1 MIHLINNFFTLQDY
15 RKLSSDPIHKSD
27 RIALDNRSL
36 ISNAIKRLPP
46 KIKEL
51 EEKEKAEM
59 IDKLKG
65 FGNTILGKFGL
76 STDNFQMV
84 QGENGSYN
92 VQFVNNPSG
101 GGSSGSSSGGGSSGG
116 SSGGG

>member
-1 MIHLINNFFTLQDY
+1 MQDY
-15 RKLSSDPIHKSD
+15 KKLSSDSIHKSD
-27 RIALDNRSL
+27 RVVLDNRNL

-59 IDKLKG
+59 MGKLKD

-76 STDNFQMV
+76 SVDNFQTV
-84 QGENGSYN
+84 KDEKSGSYN
-92 VQFVNNPSG
+92 IQFVNTPSKNG
-101 GGSSGSSSGGGSSGG
+101 EGGSSNEGERK
-116 SSGGG
+116 

>member
-1 MIHLINNFFTLQDY
+1 MNWIFLSLQDY
-15 RKLSSDPIHKSD
+15 KKLSSDPIHKSD
-27 RIALDNRSL
+27 RVVLDNHSL

-76 STDNFQMV
+76 STDNFKIV
-84 QGENGSYN
+84 QDEKGSCN
-92 VQFVNNPSG
+92 IQFVNTPDKNG
-101 GGSSGSSSGGGSSGG
+101 EGGS
-116 SSGGG
+116 